1 MAYNKEHAR
10 AEFARHGEEGLL
22 RHLSNKLSTIIDAG
36 SNMGEWCLM
45 AREHNPN
52 AEIHT
57 FEIIPEV
64 YRKFLANVDIDN
76 KIIPN
81 GFGLSNRQGMM
92 KMQYSVEFDAVS
104 SYFEGLNIGPVETR
118 ECFIVTGDQYVAS
131 RNINYIDF
139 LKVDV
144 EGAEGL
150 VLEGFTETLA
160 SNKVGVIQFEYGFAN
175 VLSRWLLID
184 AYKMLTPL
192 GFHIGLLT
200 TEGVKFKD
208 YILTDETFIG
218 PNYVAVHKSK
228 MHQMI

>member
-1 MAYNKEHAR
+1 MAYNKDHAR

-22 RHLSNKLSTIIDAG
+22 RHLSNKLTTIIDAG
-36 SNMGEWCLM
+36 SNMGEWCLL

-64 YRKFLANVDIDN
+64 YRKFLANVNVDN

-81 GFGLSNRQGMM
+81 GFGLSNRQGMIT
-92 KMQYSVEFDAVS
+92 MQYSVEFDAVS
-104 SYFEGLNIGPVETR
+104 SYLEGLNIGPVETR

-150 VLEGFTETLA
+150 VLEGFAETLA
-160 SNKVGVIQFEYGFAN
+160 SNKVGIIQFEYGFAN
-175 VLSRWLLID
+175 VLSRWLLFD
-184 AYKMLTPL
+184 AYKQLTPL

-200 TEGVKFKD
+200 TEGVKFKN

-218 PNYVAVHKSK
+218 PNYVAVHNSK
-228 MHQMI
+228 LHLF